1 MKTSDFYYDLPKE
14 LIAQDPLK
22 DRSSSRLM
30 CLDKET
36 GEISHRHFYEVI
48 DYLDPGDT
56 LVINNTKV
64 IPARLIGRK
73 EDTNAVVEVLLL
85 NRVKGMESTW
95 ETLV

>member
-56 LVINNTKV
+56 LVIQTRQKMQT
-64 IPARLIGRK
+64 RRK
-73 EDTNAVVEVLLL
+73 DFLWRRASDRRGDRDRRGGKPLCTV
-85 NRVKGMESTW
+85 
-95 ETLV
+95 